1 MHSQGQ
7 DERATQHAVNKATP
21 SIANLVHHFGGIF
34 VIRGMYLTH
43 NWECNIESQVRF
55 AYKLTAMGHVPNENS
70 I

>member
-34 VIRGMYLTH
+34 VIRGMYSILHTTGNATSSHKFDLLT
-43 NWECNIESQVRF
+43 N
-55 AYKLTAMGHVPNENS
+55 
-70 I
+70 